1 MDFTLTEDQK
11 MLVDTVSSFTK
22 KESPVERIRKI
33 RSSEIGWSR
42 DVWRRMGE
50 LGWLGVAL
58 PETVGGLGG
67 SFADA
72 GLIIEKLGTT
82 LVPEPYIP
90 SIIVAGLTLC
100 AFGTEE
106 QKQKYLPPM
115 IAGQT
120 SLALAHTEKDGRYDV
135 AHLATRAEKSGGD
148 FQLSGK
154 KEWVLNGQ
162 AADSLLI
169 SARTSGAPRDRHGV
183 SLFAIDRN
191 APGVKVTPVDC
202 MDSHKAA
209 FVELDGVKVGAD
221 AIVGGPEWEG
231 KAAPMLE
238 LAQDYGAAAV
248 CAEGSGI
255 VQATL
260 AMTREY
266 LCQREQFGVKIGSF
280 QALQHRLADVFVQ
293 VELCKSTAMLAMIR
307 VESKDEV
314 ERKRAVSTAKKQL
327 SRGGFF
333 VTRQGIQLH
342 GGIGVTDEHNVGLYF
357 KRMQVIAALYGD
369 EEHHVERFAT
379 LPSFTAGV

>member
-11 MLVDTVSSFTK
+11 ILVDTVSSFTK
-22 KESPVERIRKI
+22 KESPVERVRKI
-33 RSSEIGWSR
+33 RTNEGGWDK

-50 LGWLGVAL
+50 LGWLGVAM
-58 PETVGGLGG
+58 PEDVGGLAG

-72 GLIIEKLGTT
+72 ALIVERLGTT
-82 LVPEPYIP
+82 LVPEPYVP
-90 SIIVAGLTLC
+90 SVFVAGLPL
-100 AFGTEE
+100 AKHGTAE
-106 QKQKYLPPM
+106 QKEKYLSPM

-120 SLALAHTEKDGRYDV
+120 SLALAQAEKDSRYDV
-135 AHLATRAEKSGGD
+135 THVATRAEKSGAD
-148 FQLSGK
+148 FRLYGK
-154 KEWVLNGQ
+154 KEWVLNGH
-162 AADSLLI
+162 AADQILV
-169 SARTSGAPRDRHGV
+169 SARSAGGPRDREGV
-183 SLFAIDRN
+183 TLFIVERN
-191 APGVKVTPVDC
+191 APGLKIKTVNC

-209 FVELDGVKVGAD
+209 FVELDGVKVGKD
-221 AIVGGPEWEG
+221 AIVGGPEQEG
-231 KAAPMLE
+231 RAAPVLE
-238 LAQDYGAAAV
+238 LAQDYGAAGV

-293 VELCKSTAMLAMIR
+293 VELCRSTAMLAMIR
-307 VESKDEV
+307 VEDADAV
-314 ERKRAVSTAKKQL
+314 ERQRAVSTAKKQL
-327 SRGGFF
+327 STGGFF

-357 KRMQVIAALYGD
+357 KRMQIIAALYGD
-369 EEHHVERFAT
+369 EEHHVQRFSS